1 MDPDSNQFQI
11 AVSILFVTYVVSVAL
26 TQCLLTSTNR
36 VLDIRNSSKRSVHQT
51 LTLHADFTS
60 SQTSF

>member
-36 VLDIRNSSKRSVHQT
+36 VLDIRNSGKLGVHQS
-51 LTLHADFTS
+51 LALHAN
-60 SQTSF
+60 